1 MSAAAAVRRE
11 RRRHRRGIRG
21 VSIIAVLAAL
31 ASIAIV
37 FAVGFA
43 SFREFATSQHAR
55 EDLIYSSTI
64 RADLQFIY
72 EQILTAESAARG
84 FVITGEPEFLPPL
97 KETRDS
103 ILQRIKQ
110 LAEFAVE
117 RPEHAALLTELT
129 RLTDEELRLLQEMV
143 AARTGPGASAAT
155 MLQVR
160 RGKEIMDRIA
170 ATVQDI
176 SDAEIASIAARTRE
190 VRIVGQRTKQTLIAL
205 LAAAIAVVAASTLI
219 VIAHLIGRRRAE
231 QALGDTLSR
240 HRAILASAMD
250 SIITVNGAGQI
261 ETANPATSRLLG
273 WTQEELVARHLGLLF
288 QIPEG
293 TTEEAFLETLT
304 AAARDGGEVRE
315 LVGLRK
321 DGSTVPVDVA
331 IGEMRSS
338 GGDALVAVLH
348 DITERKRAEVM
359 KNEFVSTVSHE
370 LRTPLTSIAG
380 SLGLLAGGATGE
392 LPAAAQRLVTIAS
405 QNSRRLV
412 RLINDILDIE
422 KMQSASMTFA
432 REPLVLAEVAQRAIE
447 QTSGF
452 ALEHEV
458 SLTLQVGADETP
470 VTGDGDRLIQVLT
483 NLISNAVKFSPAGSA
498 VEVSVER
505 HGDSVRA
512 SVCDHGTGIPDS
524 FRDAIFTRFA
534 QADNSDTR
542 QRGGTGLGLAI
553 AKEIVDR
560 HGGTLAFESEMG
572 VGTTFRMDLPAG
584 AGAAARTHPAPAPAA
599 IVMRAGAPVAAA
611 SLAVAPVALAS
622 AAGAPV
628 TAEPISPPVPPPVV
642 PAAPVSPVATPAAPA
657 TPALPAAAA
666 TAVAVPSALAPTAAA
681 DVLLVEDDL
690 DAAAVLSALLTQAG
704 LSTHVSGS
712 AAGGERH
719 ALAGDY
725 RVILVDLVLPDRDG
739 ISLIRAMRRAGG
751 RPVPVLVVSARP
763 RGALANGEA
772 EALQILDWMD
782 KPLDPAAVIAAMAP
796 LHSGARAAG
805 AKRPAVLHLDPD
817 PAARAVVQA
826 ALAEVADVCS
836 APSIA
841 VARAALAAQDFD
853 AAIVDLALSGAGLDL
868 LPHLRRHDGEKL
880 PVMISSPRDDDAAL
894 ARRVKGLLSKSHVS
908 LDLLSATVRRLAAPP
923 PEGPA

>member
-1 MSAAAAVRRE
+1 MTGPAAARRE

-43 SFREFATSQHAR
+43 SFREFAASQHAR

-72 EQILTAESAARG
+72 EEILTAESAARG
-84 FVITGEPEFLPPL
+84 FIITGEPEFLPPL
-97 KETRDS
+97 PATRDS
-103 ILQRIKQ
+103 LLQKIRHVT
-110 LAEFAVE
+110 EFAVE
-117 RPEHAALLTELT
+117 RPEHQGMLADLA
-129 RLTDEELRLLQEMV
+129 RLTDEEMRLLEAMV
-143 AARTGPGASAAT
+143 EARARQGAAAAT
-155 MLQVR
+155 VLQVR
-160 RGKEIMDRIA
+160 RGKEIMDQIA
-170 ATVQDI
+170 ATVQNI

-250 SIITVNGAGQI
+250 SIITVNAGGQI

-273 WTQEELVARHLGLLF
+273 WTQEELTAQHLGLLF
-288 QIPEG
+288 QMPEG
-293 TTEEAFLETLT
+293 TTEPEFLAALT
-304 AAARDGGEVRE
+304 AAARHGEVRE

-321 DGSTVPVDVA
+321 DGTTVPVDVA

-338 GGDALVAVLH
+338 GGHALVAVLH

-380 SLGLLAGGATGE
+380 SLGLLAGGATGD
-392 LPAAAQRLVTIAS
+392 LPDAAQRLVTIAS

-432 REPLVLAEVAQRAIE
+432 REPLVLAEVAQRALE

-452 ALEHEV
+452 ALEHGV
-458 SLTLQVGADETP
+458 TLSLRVGPGETG

-498 VEVSVER
+498 VEVSVTRE
-505 HGDSVRA
+505 GDTARACVR
-512 SVCDHGTGIPDS
+512 DYGTGIPES
-524 FRDAIFTRFA
+524 FREAIFTRFA

-560 HGGTLAFESEMG
+560 HGGTLTFESEMG
-572 VGTTFRMDLPAG
+572 VGTTFRMDLPARDSG
-584 AGAAARTHPAPAPAA
+584 APAARRPAAPAARGAMAASGATPLPRAPAAMAPLPRPTASAPVATTPAEPAPAPQP
-599 IVMRAGAPVAAA
+599 AP
-611 SLAVAPVALAS
+611 S
-622 AAGAPV
+622 
-628 TAEPISPPVPPPVV
+628 
-642 PAAPVSPVATPAAPA
+642 VATPAVPL
-657 TPALPAAAA
+657 TP
-666 TAVAVPSALAPTAAA
+666 TTAA

-690 DAAAVLSALLTQAG
+690 DSAAVLSAVLTQAG

-719 ALAGDY
+719 GLTGGY
-725 RVILVDLVLPDRDG
+725 GVVLVDLVLPDGDG
-739 ISLIRAMRRAGG
+739 ISVIRALRRSAT
-751 RPVPVLVVSARP
+751 PAVPVLAVSARA

-772 EALQILDWMD
+772 EALEILDWTE
-782 KPLDPAAVIAAMAP
+782 KPLNPALLTAA
-796 LHSGARAAG
+796 LARLPGGCRA
-805 AKRPAVLHLDPD
+805 RVLHLDGD
-817 PAARAVVQA
+817 AAARAAVAAAVA
-826 ALAEVADVCS
+826 PRVDLVSAATCAEARTALADH
-836 APSIA
+836 
-841 VARAALAAQDFD
+841 DFD
-853 AAIVDLALSGAGLDL
+853 AAILELAPDAAGLDL
-868 LPHLRRHDGEKL
+868 LPHLRRHDGERL
-880 PVMISSPRDDDAAL
+880 PLVIVSRREDDPAL
-894 ARRVKGLLSKSHVS
+894 ARQIKAMLGKSHVA
-908 LDLLSATVRRLAAPP
+908 LGLLSATVRRLTAPP
-923 PEGPA
+923 PQGPA